1 MRRLILFRHAQAEA
15 RAPSGEDFDRALAP
29 AGRLDAA
36 LMADVL
42 AKDGLTPDVALVSAA
57 RRTQE
62 TWACMAAKFPN
73 TKVFTVPALYNA
85 TNDEIMGEV
94 DNASVLGDTLLVV
107 AHNPGLQELAMD
119 LLCEGQAPG
128 GDIDNMAAR
137 FPTATAAPFSF
148 DDEGVPR
155 GEGVYYARDFGGT
168 GE

>member
-15 RAPSGEDFDRALAP
+15 RAPSGEDFDRPLAP

-42 AKDGLTPDVALVSAA
+42 AKDGLTPDVVLVSAA

-62 TWACMAAKFPN
+62 TWACMAAAFPN
-73 TKVFTVPALYNA
+73 AKVFTVPALYNA
-85 TNDEIMGEV
+85 SNDEIMAEV
-94 DNASVLGDTLLVV
+94 DNVSVLGDTLIVV

-119 LLCEGQAPG
+119 LLSEGQAPG
-128 GDIDNMAAR
+128 PDIDNMAAR
-137 FPTATAAPFSF
+137 FPTATAAQFSF
-148 DDEGVPR
+148 DEEGTPR